1 MKPHKFSIT
10 LLIAL
15 SSMAFANSNNESLKD
30 ALLNTKFNS
39 ELKAWYWDKTDETS
53 KFNNEN
59 ITNFALELGLKTGDL
74 YGFYLGS
81 TAQIAFA
88 PIGKKMQNYFIM
100 ANKTLKELFYHNF
113 I

>member
-1 MKPHKFSIT
+1 
-10 LLIAL
+10 
-15 SSMAFANSNNESLKD
+15 MAFANSNNESLEN

-53 KFNNEN
+53 KFNNKN

-81 TAQIAFA
+81 TTQIAFA

-100 ANKTLKELFYHNF
+100 ENKTLKELFYHNF